1 MDSLKDQCLALKADQ
16 AATMSEETTKLLKQ
30 ATQRLVD
37 GGMVG
42 PLVTVGDFFPQFSLP
57 NVVGNAINSE
67 DLLEQGPLVV
77 SFNRGGWCRYCN
89 LELRA
94 YQNALDEI
102 RRLGADFVSITPQLP
117 DESLNMVAKAN
128 LTFEVLS
135 DTGNSL
141 AEHLGLVFEL
151 TGKTVDLYRSMGFDL
166 ERINGNVRWT
176 LPVPATFV
184 IGMDNKVVLSHS
196 HADYTQRMEPAKV
209 IATLKQ
215 LKS

>member
-1 MDSLKDQCLALKADQ
+1 MESLNDQCLALKRDQ
-16 AATMSEETTKLLKQ
+16 AATMPEEATRLLKQ
-30 ATQRLVD
+30 STRRLLE

-42 PLVTVGDFFPQFSLP
+42 PLVTVGDYFPQFSLP
-57 NVVGNAINSE
+57 NVVGNAVNSE
-67 DLLEQGPLVV
+67 DMLERGPLVV

-94 YQNALDEI
+94 YQAVLDDI
-102 RRLGADFVSITPQLP
+102 RRLGGDFVSITPQLP
-117 DESLNMVAKAN
+117 EESLNMVAKAN

-151 TGKTVDLYRSMGFDL
+151 TGKVADLYRSMGFDL

-184 IGMDNKVVLSHS
+184 IGMDNKVVMSHA
-196 HADYTQRMEPAKV
+196 HADYTQRLEPAKV
-209 IATLKQ
+209 LATLKQ